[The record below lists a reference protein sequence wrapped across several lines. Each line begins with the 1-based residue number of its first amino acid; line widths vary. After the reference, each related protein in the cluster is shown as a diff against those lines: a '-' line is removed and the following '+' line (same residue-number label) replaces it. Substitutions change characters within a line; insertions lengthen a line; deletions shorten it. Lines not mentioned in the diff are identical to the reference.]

1 MCILRHQD
9 SRSIK
14 RLISA
19 GEEGKYRYIPGG
31 GQTDVET
38 RTSKFLVS
46 PRAAHRSCQGL
57 CKLDGSSLEQKS
69 HLLEGFTPYLF
80 DLPCRW
86 AGVTW
91 VCMESLPERPQIWT
105 GWL

>member
-1 MCILRHQD
+1 MCILRYQD
-9 SRSIK
+9 SRSIQ

-19 GEEGKYRYIPGG
+19 GEEGKCRYIPGG
-31 GQTDVET
+31 GQTDVEA
-38 RTSKFLVS
+38 RARKFLVS
-46 PRAAHRSCQGL
+46 PGAAHRSCQGL
-57 CKLDGSSLEQKS
+57 GKLNGSSLEQKS
-69 HLLEGFTPYLF
+69 HLLEGFTPHLF

-91 VCMESLPERPQIWT
+91 VLMESLPERPQIWT